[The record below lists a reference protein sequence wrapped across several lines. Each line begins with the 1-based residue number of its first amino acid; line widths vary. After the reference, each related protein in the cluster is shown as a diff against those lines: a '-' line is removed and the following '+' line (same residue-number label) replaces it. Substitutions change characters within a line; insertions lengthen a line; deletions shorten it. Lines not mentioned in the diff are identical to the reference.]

1 MGTSNI
7 ARHRRTR
14 CDDLR
19 VRGGMLPDVAVRL
32 WGATHIDSSAGTA
45 TGASSSATAQ
55 DGTVFTG
62 PYAQQIKRTY
72 DNAHQSLTKK
82 ILKDSK
88 ITDQEFLELSRRFSA
103 IVRNKQNVEVT
114 VDSQGGMSTSY
125 PSGMSEAD
133 GDAIVKQCDA
143 DNDFTDMNML
153 RGDMSSNPNNEDP
166 VVPLLK
172 CLKQYGLAEQS
183 MTVEEPKAIVS
194 DESEGRDVFG
204 KYFDESVPGYDAAKA
219 KQYIACQTEA

>member
-7 ARHRRTR
+7 ARHRHTGVTTFV
-14 CDDLR
+14 C
-19 VRGGMLPDVAVRL
+19 VAACCL
-32 WGATHIDSSAGTA
+32 TLLSGCGGATHTDPSAGTA

-88 ITDQEFLELSRRFSA
+88 ITDQEFLELSQHFSDCA
-103 IVRNKQNVEVT
+103 QQQNVEVT

-153 RGDMSSNPNNEDP
+153 RSDMNSNPKNEDP

-183 MTVEEPKAIVS
+183 MTVEDYKAIVS
-194 DESEGRDVFG
+194 DESKDRDVFG

>member
-7 ARHRRTR
+7 ARHRHTGVTTFV
-14 CDDLR
+14 CVAACCL
-19 VRGGMLPDVAVRL
+19 MLL
-32 WGATHIDSSAGTA
+32 SGCGGATHIDSSAGTA

-88 ITDQEFLELSRRFSA
+88 ITDQEFLEL
-103 IVRNKQNVEVT
+103 T

-183 MTVEEPKAIVS
+183 MTVEDYKAIVS
-194 DESEGRDVFG
+194 DESKDRDVFG